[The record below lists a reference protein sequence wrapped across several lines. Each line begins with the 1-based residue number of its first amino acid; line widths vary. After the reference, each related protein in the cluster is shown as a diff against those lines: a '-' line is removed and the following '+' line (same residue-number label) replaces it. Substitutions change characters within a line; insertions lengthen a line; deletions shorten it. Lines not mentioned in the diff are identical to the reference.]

1 MPYFFVESSSVVM
14 KMMVHSARVISRV
27 PFRACH
33 EARASASW
41 HWSWVGVQVVDNVM
55 SGHYNVSPM
64 ATPFSRSI
72 RALTSER
79 SNTRI
84 TSLAAIGLL
93 VLLMIWGSWAAL
105 AKVTLWQSGVG
116 RVESIYSAHVVGAPS
131 SGRVETVAADLGR
144 KVRSGEILVELEADD
159 IQARHRQMVVRHDT
173 LVTQLEAIEVEIEAS
188 VALVDAIAQGSMFAI
203 AEARAESQRAAEEAR
218 WAREQASRLERLVA
232 TSSVSKEA
240 EGQASA
246 EAEAWKSGARAA
258 AFATKRVAGEAHTRE
273 ADATVNL
280 QRLRR
285 ERASL
290 RGQRDSV
297 LTEIEQHND
306 ELSRRRVTAPIDGV
320 IGERTDIRPGAVVLE
335 GQQMLSIVPEGPLRV
350 IAEFPSAALG
360 RLQPGQVAR
369 MRLRGFPWTR
379 FGMVELR
386 VAQVGTE
393 VRAGYLRVE
402 LDIERTPDGVP
413 LAHALQGTIEVAV
426 EEVTPLEVL
435 LRSVGQ
441 VFCEPCESDEVSP
454 DAFVLRDVDS
464 AAGAR

>member
-1 MPYFFVESSSVVM
+1 
-14 KMMVHSARVISRV
+14 MVDDVLA
-27 PFRACH
+27 
-33 EARASASW
+33 
-41 HWSWVGVQVVDNVM
+41 
-55 SGHYNVSPM
+55 GHYDVSPM

-72 RALTSER
+72 RSLTSER
-79 SNTRI
+79 SNTRVLSFA
-84 TSLAAIGLL
+84 TIGLL
-93 VLLMIWGSWAAL
+93 ALLIIWGSWAVL

-116 RVESIYSAHVVGAPS
+116 RVESIHSAHVVGAPS
-131 SGRVETVAADLGR
+131 NGRVESVAADLGR
-144 KVRSGEILVELEADD
+144 KVRSGEVLVELEADD
-159 IQARHRQMVVRHDT
+159 IQARRRQMMVRHDA
-173 LVTQLEAIEVEIEAS
+173 LVTQLEAIEVEIEATE
-188 VALVDAIAQGSMFAI
+188 ALVDAIAQGSMFAI
-203 AEARAESQRAAEEAR
+203 AEARAEHQRAAEEAR
-218 WAREQASRLERLVA
+218 WAREQASRLEGLVA
-232 TSSVSKEA
+232 TSIVSKEA
-240 EGQASA
+240 GGRASS
-246 EAEAWKSGARAA
+246 EAEAWESGARAA

-297 LTEIEQHND
+297 STEIEQHNA

-350 IAEFPSAALG
+350 IAEFPSTALG
-360 RLQPGQVAR
+360 RLRPGQVAR

-379 FGMVELR
+379 FGMVELC

-402 LDIERTPDGVP
+402 LDIERIPSGIP

-441 VFCEPCESDEVSP
+441 VFGEPRESDEVSP

>member
-1 MPYFFVESSSVVM
+1 M
-14 KMMVHSARVISRV
+14 
-27 PFRACH
+27 
-33 EARASASW
+33 
-41 HWSWVGVQVVDNVM
+41 VDNVM
-55 SGHYNVSPM
+55 SAHYDAPPM

-72 RALTSER
+72 RSLTSER

-84 TSLAAIGLL
+84 LSLATIGLL
-93 VLLMIWGSWAAL
+93 ALLVVWGSWAVL
-105 AKVTLWQSGVG
+105 ARVTLWQSGVG

-131 SGRVETVAADLGR
+131 SGRVESVAADLGR
-144 KVRSGEILVELEADD
+144 KVRSGEVLVELEADD
-159 IQARHRQMVVRHDT
+159 IQARHRQMMVRHDA
-173 LVTQLEAIEVEIEAS
+173 LVAQVDAIEVEIEAT

-240 EGQASA
+240 GGRASA
-246 EAEAWKSGARAA
+246 EAEVWESGARAA
-258 AFATKRVAGEAHTRE
+258 AFSTKRVAGEAHTRE
-273 ADATVNL
+273 ADATVKL

-290 RGQRDSV
+290 SGQRDSV
-297 LTEIEQHND
+297 ITEIEQHNA

-335 GQQMLSIVPEGPLRV
+335 GQQLLSIVPEGPLRV
-350 IAEFPSAALG
+350 IAEFPSSAALG
-360 RLQPGQVAR
+360 RLQPGQAAR
-369 MRLRGFPWTR
+369 MRLKGFPWTR

-402 LDIERTPDGVP
+402 LDIEQTPAGIP

-441 VFCEPCESDEVSP
+441 VFGEPSESDEVSP
-454 DAFVLRDVDS
+454 DAFVSRDVDS